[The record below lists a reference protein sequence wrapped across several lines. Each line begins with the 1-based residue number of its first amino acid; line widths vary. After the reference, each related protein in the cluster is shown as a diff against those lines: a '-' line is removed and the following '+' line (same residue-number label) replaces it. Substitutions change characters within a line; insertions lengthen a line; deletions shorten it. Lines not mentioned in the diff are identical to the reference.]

1 MSDKKQF
8 PSSLSLIAGASAGM
22 VESFVTYPTE
32 YVKTMS
38 QLGSGSGV
46 KSKVTPTAVI
56 KDTFAQRGI
65 TGFYRGCGPVV
76 TGNALKAGTR
86 FFCYESIRDLL
97 RSSDGKLSTMSN
109 VLAGVGAG
117 CVESIVAVTPS
128 EAIKT
133 RLIESQRA
141 GVVNPGGSIAVIGN
155 ILRTERITGLYK
167 GLVPT
172 MMKQS
177 ANSAVRFTSYQA
189 MKDYVVERNGGV
201 APGNTTIMG
210 IGAIAGVITVYA
222 TMPFDVVK
230 TRMQQASVQYTSSLN
245 CFVSSLRQE
254 GPLVF
259 WRGASPRVARLVISG
274 TVTFVVYENVLRGLQ
289 FLV

>member
-1 MSDKKQF
+1 MAEKKQF

-22 VESFVTYPTE
+22 VESFLTYPTE
-32 YVKTMS
+32 YVKTIS
-38 QLGSGSGV
+38 QLGSGSGTSV
-46 KSKVTPTAVI
+46 KLSPAAVI
-56 KDTFAQRGI
+56 KETFSTRGI

-97 RSSDGKLSTMSN
+97 RGPNGKLSTTSN
-109 VLAGVGAG
+109 VLAGIGAG

-141 GVVNPGGSIAVIGN
+141 GVVNQGGSITVIGN
-155 ILRTERITGLYK
+155 MLRTESITSLYK
-167 GLVPT
+167 GLMPT

-189 MKDYVVERNGGV
+189 MKDYVVSMNGGQTP
-201 APGNTTIMG
+201 ANTTIMG
-210 IGAIAGVITVYA
+210 IGAMAGVITVYA

-230 TRMQQASVQYTSSLN
+230 TRMQQTGVRYSSTWN
-245 CFVSSLRQE
+245 CFTGSLKQE

-259 WRGASPRVARLVISG
+259 WRGASPRVARLVVSG
-274 TVTFVVYENVLRGLQ
+274 TVTFVVYENVLRALQ
-289 FLV
+289 VLM